1 MKKLSIVIPVFNEES
16 SINDMVSELN
26 NVFGNDN
33 SIEIIFVNDGST
45 DSSQKK
51 LEDCIKRYDSLKL
64 VNLFRNYGKS
74 TALQAG
80 IEVSN
85 GDLIATLD
93 SDLQDNPEE
102 LKKLILEIEK
112 GFDVVT
118 GWKENRKDSFE
129 KRFASKI
136 FNFFVKLFSGL
147 KINDSNTGIKV
158 IKKEV
163 ATSLNLY
170 GGRHRY
176 IPLLA
181 HQKNYKVTEVAVEH
195 RERKYGISKYGPE
208 RYKDGFFDFLTI
220 LFLGKYM
227 DRPLHFFGGL
237 GFTSILFGFLSEIY
251 VLYLKYNLGHS
262 FQQHIALIIF
272 GSLLIITG
280 LQLFTFGLI
289 GEIIVNRNQKA
300 KNYIKEII
308 G

>member
-51 LEDCIKRYDSLKL
+51 LEDCIKRYDLLKL

-93 SDLQDNPEE
+93 SDLQDNPAE

>member
-51 LEDCIKRYDSLKL
+51 LEDCIKRYDLLKL

-227 DRPLHFFGGL
+227 DRPLHFFGGI

>member
-51 LEDCIKRYDSLKL
+51 LEDCIKRYDLLKL

-93 SDLQDNPEE
+93 SDLQDNPAE

-308 G
+308 D

>member
-51 LEDCIKRYDSLKL
+51 LEDCIKRYDLLKL

-102 LKKLILEIEK
+102 LKRLILEIEK

>member
-51 LEDCIKRYDSLKL
+51 LEDCIKRYDLLKL

-308 G
+308 D

>member
-51 LEDCIKRYDSLKL
+51 LEDCIKRYDLLKL

-300 KNYIKEII
+300 KNYIKEVI

>member
-45 DSSQKK
+45 DTSQKK
-51 LEDCIKRYDSLKL
+51 LEDCIKRYDLLKL

-93 SDLQDNPEE
+93 SDLQDNPAE

-129 KRFASKI
+129 KIFASKI

>member
-51 LEDCIKRYDSLKL
+51 LEDCIKRYDLLKL

-93 SDLQDNPEE
+93 SDLQDNPAE

-136 FNFFVKLFSGL
+136 FNFF
-147 KINDSNTGIKV
+147 D
-158 IKKEV
+158 
-163 ATSLNLY
+163 
-170 GGRHRY
+170 
-176 IPLLA
+176 
-181 HQKNYKVTEVAVEH
+181 
-195 RERKYGISKYGPE
+195 
-208 RYKDGFFDFLTI
+208 
-220 LFLGKYM
+220 LFLV
-227 DRPLHFFGGL
+227 
-237 GFTSILFGFLSEIY
+237 IL
-251 VLYLKYNLGHS
+251 N
-262 FQQHIALIIF
+262 
-272 GSLLIITG
+272 
-280 LQLFTFGLI
+280 
-289 GEIIVNRNQKA
+289 
-300 KNYIKEII
+300 
-308 G
+308 

>member
-51 LEDCIKRYDSLKL
+51 LEDCIKRYDLLKL

-93 SDLQDNPEE
+93 SDLQDNPAE

-181 HQKNYKVTEVAVEH
+181 HQKNYNVTEVAVEH